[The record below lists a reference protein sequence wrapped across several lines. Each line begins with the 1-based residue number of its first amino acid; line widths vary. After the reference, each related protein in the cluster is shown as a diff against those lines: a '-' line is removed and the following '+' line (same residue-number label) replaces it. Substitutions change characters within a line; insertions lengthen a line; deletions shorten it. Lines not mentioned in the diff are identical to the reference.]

1 MKINGDFKTIG
12 GHLADCK
19 CDLKEFKDLKESK
32 DLEEFKKK
40 YPYKKLP
47 GDADNYIEDG
57 FINIKVYNSKT
68 GDKHLLSKEE
78 FTVLVGY
85 LSYNKLDIK
94 NIKLLIETIK
104 SLDIP
109 YNFDILLKVV
119 NCFDELYFSS
129 PGAIAETKKIVD
141 AIKIWGASKDTYL
154 KTLEDHLSSKKME
167 SEKYRII
174 QKKKIKDYLDNL
186 EGFLGY
192 DEYEKELY
200 DLLEKYR
207 YDADYILKHLPSTD
221 LIEKDYLALQ
231 TMYIKP
237 LSFILYER
245 YLAGD
250 KKMNGIRNNLGFY
263 DRLGAGRIPVPYT
276 KGEFLNGIHSIY
288 DEKERRI

>member
-1 MKINGDFKTIG
+1 MKINGDFKTIS
-12 GHLADCK
+12 GHLTSCK
-19 CDLKEFKDLKESK
+19 NN
-32 DLEEFKKK
+32 LEEFKKE
-40 YPYKKLP
+40 YPYKQLA

-57 FINIKVYNSKT
+57 FVNIKVYNSKT

-85 LSYNKLDIK
+85 LSFNKLDIK
-94 NIKLLIETIK
+94 NIKILIDTIK

-141 AIKIWGASKDTYL
+141 AIKIWGASKDTYINEL
-154 KTLEDHLSSKKME
+154 VDHLYSKKVE
-167 SEKYRII
+167 SEKYKII
-174 QKKKIKDYLDNL
+174 QRNKIKEYLNQL
-186 EGFLGY
+186 GEFLGY
-192 DEYEKELY
+192 EEYEKELY
-200 DLLEKYR
+200 ELLEKYR
-207 YDADYILKHLPSTD
+207 YDADYILKNLPSTD

-250 KKMNGIRNNLGFY
+250 KKMIGIRNNLGFY
-263 DRLGAGRIPVPYT
+263 TKLDSSKVPVPYT